1 MIRSL
6 THRRRQSQHGFALLL
21 IFALAGAVAIMLYLE
36 LPRVVFESAR
46 MKEDLLVERG
56 QEYTKAIKRY
66 YVKNKRYPPTM
77 EELEQSGGVR
87 FLRRKYK
94 DPMTGKDEWR
104 IIHMGPMGLTDSKV
118 DKPQT
123 EKKEVHQSSIGEG
136 YQVGGGNVPNANE
149 ANGGAQG
156 IAMRQRP
163 GDRLPGFSQGGEQ
176 MPTDPAANQAPPP
189 PGLAAVL
196 GGQQGQPGLP
206 QNQYPNGQ
214 QGQFPNQFPN
224 GQQGQFPN
232 FPGGVSNS
240 QTGGQP
246 SFPVPGQNQFSP
258 NGGNGQMGQGVF
270 PGQQGVNPQMGLNPA
285 QPGQVIGAPQLPQG
299 QVPNGQNPALDIL
312 RGLLNTPRPPGS
324 QLNIGTPQGAGAGA
338 FQVGIAGVASKYE
351 GKGIKLINE
360 RSKID
365 EWEFVWDYRK
375 EQQKA
380 AQAQAGAAGMGQ
392 GQGQGMGQG
401 LGGQGIGGPG
411 QSGFGN
417 QGGGRSGF
425 GNQGGMGSQQGGF
438 GSGMGQPNPRPR

>member
-1 MIRSL
+1 MTQRHPTCI
-6 THRRRQSQHGFALLL
+6 RRQPERGFALLL
-21 IFALAGAVAIMLYLE
+21 IFAMAGAVAILLYLE
-36 LPRVVFESAR
+36 LPRAVFESAR
-46 MKEDLLVERG
+46 LKEDLLVERG
-56 QEYTKAIKRY
+56 EEYKKAIKRY

-118 DKPQT
+118 DKPQA

-136 YQVGGGNVPNANE
+136 YQVGGGNVPNPNE
-149 ANGGAQG
+149 AGGGAQG

-163 GDRLPGFSQGGEQ
+163 SDRMPNPGQGGDQ
-176 MPTDPAANQAPPP
+176 VPTDPASNQAPPP
-189 PGLAAVL
+189 PNMAAILA
-196 GGQQGQPGLP
+196 GQQGQVPGG
-206 QNQYPNGQ
+206 NGQ
-214 QGQFPNQFPN
+214 FGNNSGFPN
-224 GQQGQFPN
+224 GQQGFPN
-232 FPGGVSNS
+232 GVSNS
-240 QTGGQP
+240 QNGGQSP
-246 SFPVPGQNQFSP
+246 FQVPGQMPGQFPP
-258 NGGNGQMGQGVF
+258 NGGNPGQFGQGVF
-270 PGQQGVNPQMGLNPA
+270 PGQQGVSPTGLNPS

-299 QVPNGQNPALDIL
+299 QVQNGQNPALDIL
-312 RGLLNTPRPPGS
+312 RGLLNTPRPPGA

-392 GQGQGMGQG
+392 GQVPGMGQG
-401 LGGQGIGGPG
+401 LGGQGMGGPG

-417 QGGGRSGF
+417 SGGF
-425 GNQGGMGSQQGGF
+425 GNQGGRQGGFGSPGGAGGQPGGF
-438 GSGMGQPNPRPR
+438 GSGMGQGNPRPR